1 MDEHTGLA
9 SQSGLGL
16 FTCFLSPR
24 TLLTDLSEGPLGW
37 IGAFTLLLSSF
48 AFCTS
53 LSWSGLMVSKALGRP
68 ARSLSLLLLGLVPW
82 DAWCLM
88 LSVFRNIFKRSG
100 GQSDNRTCVLSG
112 MILTV
117 HLPSFAKRV
126 KSWKSR
132 SMKFWG
138 ALPSWTRRTISWNSF
153 RPNVTVALRMSCRL
167 MAWPAGFKRS
177 TATMHWSSAGSMC
190 PNILPEE
197 NMEEQLKSF
206 DGLNLWLDWSFN
218 NTESGIYRL
227 IEGCVYQFKSFAQFK
242 IKYSPHYW
250 H

>member
-88 LSVFRNIFKRSG
+88 LSVFRNIFKWSG
-100 GQSDNRTCVLSG
+100 GQSDTRTCVLSG

-197 NMEEQLKSF
+197 NMKEQLKSF